1 MSSLL
6 YWYLDGHTPVSTDD
20 PVKWAETFKSQ
31 DRRVAQTDV
40 DQYSVST
47 VFLGIDHNWYPSG
60 RPILFETMVFTD
72 QEDPLDQWQARYC
85 TWEEAEAGHEA
96 VVYKL
101 RNRLEVPE

>member
-6 YWYLDGHTPVSTDD
+6 YWYLDGHTPISTND
-20 PVKWAETFKSQ
+20 PAKWGEMFKSQ

-40 DQYSVST
+40 DGYSVST
-47 VFLGIDHNWYPSG
+47 VFLGIDHNWLPTG

-72 QEDPLDQWQARYC
+72 QEDPLDLWQARYC

-96 VVYKL
+96 VVYKV
-101 RNRLEVPE
+101 RNRLEEPA